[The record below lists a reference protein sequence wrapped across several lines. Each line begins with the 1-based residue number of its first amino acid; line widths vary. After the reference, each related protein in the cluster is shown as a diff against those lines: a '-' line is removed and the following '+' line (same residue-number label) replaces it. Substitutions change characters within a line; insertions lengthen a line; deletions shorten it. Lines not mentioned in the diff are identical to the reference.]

1 MMWTLWHRR
10 NRIRTSTVDFPL
22 ARIVPT
28 ATQALEVFQQANSN
42 DVAQS
47 REPTRPR
54 IRWSPPAEG
63 EIKVNFDGAQ
73 FSDMGKAGLGVVIRN
88 SRGQALASL
97 SEQTSLPFSPDIT
110 EALAAA
116 RAISFARGLSFT
128 SFTLE
133 GDSMNIIKS
142 LKSEEASL
150 SAFGHILS
158 SAKSMM
164 ADGNIR
170 FSHVGRMGNMVAHN
184 LTQHA
189 RHVRGFSIWMEDVPS
204 HLTHVLYADY
214 G

>member
-22 ARIVPT
+22 AQFVPT
-28 ATQALEVFQQANSN
+28 VTQALEVFQQANSN
-42 DVAQS
+42 DVVQS
-47 REPTRPR
+47 RGPTRPR
-54 IRWSPPAEG
+54 IRWSPSAEG

-116 RAISFARGLSFT
+116 RAISFARGLGFT

-133 GDSMNIIKS
+133 GDSTNIIKS

-150 SAFGHILS
+150 STFGHILN

-164 ADGNIR
+164 ADGNIK

-184 LTQHA
+184 LAQHA
-189 RHVRGFSIWMEDVPS
+189 RHVKGFSIWTEDVPS
-204 HLTHVLYADY
+204 HLTHVLYANY

>member
-22 ARIVPT
+22 AQFVPT
-28 ATQALEVFQQANSN
+28 VTQALEVFQQANSN
-42 DVAQS
+42 DVVQS
-47 REPTRPR
+47 RGPTRPR
-54 IRWSPPAEG
+54 IRWSPSTEG

-73 FSDMGKAGLGVVIRN
+73 FSDMGKASLGVVIRN

-116 RAISFARGLSFT
+116 RAISFARGLGFT

-133 GDSMNIIKS
+133 GDSTNIIKS

-150 SAFGHILS
+150 SAFGHILNL
-158 SAKSMM
+158 AKSMM
-164 ADGNIR
+164 ANGNIK

-184 LTQHA
+184 LAQHA
-189 RHVRGFSIWMEDVPS
+189 RHVKGFSIWTEDVPS
-204 HLTHVLYADY
+204 HLTHVLYANY